1 MKSRQRHFSERS
13 WDFNAVMDARES
25 AFPDLGDLES
35 KLGRKV
41 PEGLVRSLVG
51 DKQDSETAPAAR
63 PGRWSADLERLES
76 KLTFLKQEMETL
88 RAIDV
93 KLMRDLMCINEGIES
108 VRWAL
113 DDRGE
118 AASPDGSP
126 GSSSYG
132 PPDGRDDGSLGSL
145 NDDEL
150 DSLSVGS
157 YLDTLDDLPGE
168 ASPTNPRCFLRV
180 DADEYYCF
188 G

>member
-1 MKSRQRHFSERS
+1 
-13 WDFNAVMDARES
+13 MDP
-25 AFPDLGDLES
+25 FPDLGDLES

-41 PEGLVRSLVG
+41 PESLVRSLVG
-51 DKQDSETAPAAR
+51 DKKDTQTVPAVR
-63 PGRWSADLERLES
+63 PGRLSADLERLEN
-76 KLTFLKQEMETL
+76 KLKFLKQEMETL

-93 KLMRDLMCINEGIES
+93 KLMQELICINEGIES

-126 GSSSYG
+126 ASSSYG
-132 PPDGRDDGSLGSL
+132 PSDGRDAGSL

-168 ASPTNPRCFLRV
+168 ASPTSPRCFLRV
-180 DADEYYCF
+180 EADEYYCF